1 MLWSWSGLYNSI
13 KLICLHYWQKYGLY
27 FYFFRSNI
35 LHIIYYTGDQ
45 SCYCYGSL
53 PNNESNC
60 VTEGRQLTLNFI
72 VYNPHDN
79 FTNMTIRWFRN
90 GHITRKTSSNEE
102 IMDIQS
108 EYMLSQEY
116 ASNPSTDI
124 GNSINCSAGPLY
136 RDMYTLI
143 IHNFTFDKN
152 GYYWCQ
158 IYVDNSFSQPSEYAW
173 FYASDNSTCKRNFV
187 VDIKPNCVDFNQE
200 HATTPQE
207 TSTPETMVIASTS
220 VILETT
226 STSATSEATSTSD
239 LEVTSTEAESSM
251 DYLLY
256 IIGFLV
262 VLILLAISLFTLI
275 LLCLYCKGRKKD
287 CQNGKYAITTIL
299 LVTLN

>member
-1 MLWSWSGLYNSI
+1 MHIKDINKMKCSLYSLATQVRVLWSWSGLYNSI
-13 KLICLHYWQKYGLY
+13 NMLALLAEVLVIILL
-27 FYFFRSNI
+27 FRSKI

-45 SCYCYGSL
+45 CCYCYGSL
-53 PNNESNC
+53 PDNKRYC
-60 VTEGRQLTLNFI
+60 VTEGRQLTLNFY

-79 FTNMTIRWFRN
+79 FTNMTIIWFRN
-90 GHITRKTSSNEE
+90 GNIERNASSNEE

-108 EYMLSQEY
+108 DYSFRQDI
-116 ASNPSTDI
+116 AFIPSLR
-124 GNSINCSAGPLY
+124 NNINCSAGPLY
-136 RDMYTLI
+136 RDAFSLSIT
-143 IHNFTFDKN
+143 NFTSDKN

-158 IYVDNSFSQPSEYAW
+158 IYVNKSSSQPSEYAW
-173 FYASDNSTCKRNFV
+173 FYAADSNSCIRRFT
-187 VDIKPNCVDFNQE
+187 VDTNPNCVDFNLGTNQE

-207 TSTPETMVIASTS
+207 ISTPTTLMIA
-220 VILETT
+220 

-262 VLILLAISLFTLI
+262 VLILLAISLFILI

-287 CQNGKYAITTIL
+287 CQNGK
-299 LVTLN
+299 